1 MRQRVRRRHEHP
13 GSDGPGAAWADG
25 DWGDG
30 VEGGSEDRG
39 GSKSQSRPEAWDDPA
54 PGRPAGGATVA
65 SLLQPTSVWYRL
77 HPALALA
84 VAGLLFAA
92 ISVVRVA
99 VGSGETATVL
109 YVLPIALLAVTY
121 GRWGG
126 WLGAA
131 VGLVLFSIFA
141 AIGGSEDLDPA
152 GLATRVVAM
161 VLLGGLLG
169 HAVDGSRALEH
180 RLLDEQRRRLELEEA
195 ERREREALEIN
206 DSIIQGMVGA
216 KWLAEGGEAE
226 SAATLLD
233 RTIEQGQRLV
243 SELLT
248 RAGPDADA
256 WVVRSGRTGGQAADT
271 GPSTPS
277 TSPEPGAQP

>member
-1 MRQRVRRRHEHP
+1 MRQRGRCRHEHL

-30 VEGGSEDRG
+30 ERSEPEARG
-39 GSKSQSRPEAWDDPA
+39 GPEAWGDRTTRRA
-54 PGRPAGGATVA
+54 AAGRGAF
-65 SLLQPTSVWYRL
+65 SLLQPTSVWYRA
-77 HPALALA
+77 HPALALPI
-84 VAGLLFAA
+84 AGLLFAA
-92 ISVVRVA
+92 ISALRVA
-99 VGSGETATVL
+99 VGNGETATVL

-126 WLGAA
+126 WSGSAL
-131 VGLVLFSIFA
+131 GLVLFSIFA
-141 AIGGSEDLDPA
+141 AIGGPEEIDVT
-152 GLATRVVAM
+152 GWATRVVAM

-169 HAVDGSRALEH
+169 HAVDGSRALER

-248 RAGPDADA
+248 RAAPGADA
-256 WVVRSGRTGGQAADT
+256 WVVRSGEAGGKAAAA
-271 GPSTPS
+271 GPAAPS
-277 TSPEPGAQP
+277 ASPEPDARP

>member
-1 MRQRVRRRHEHP
+1 MR
-13 GSDGPGAAWADG
+13 
-25 DWGDG
+25 
-30 VEGGSEDRG
+30 GGSEDRG
-39 GSKSQSRPEAWDDPA
+39 RPESQGRPEAWDDPA
-54 PGRPAGGATVA
+54 TGRAATGSTVA
-65 SLLQPTSVWYRL
+65 PLLQSTSVWYRL

-84 VAGLLFAA
+84 VAGLLFAG
-92 ISVVRVA
+92 ISALRVA

-109 YVLPIALLAVTY
+109 YVLPIALLAVTF

-131 VGLVLFSIFA
+131 LGLVLFSVFA
-141 AIGGSEDLDPA
+141 AIGGPEELDVT
-152 GLATRVVAM
+152 GWATRVVAM
-161 VLLGGLLG
+161 FLLGGLLG
-169 HAVDGSRALEH
+169 HAVDGSRALGR

-248 RAGPDADA
+248 RAGPGADA
-256 WVVRSGRTGGQAADT
+256 WVVRSGRAGGEAAGA
-271 GPSTPS
+271 GPAAPS
-277 TSPEPGAQP
+277 ASPEPDARP